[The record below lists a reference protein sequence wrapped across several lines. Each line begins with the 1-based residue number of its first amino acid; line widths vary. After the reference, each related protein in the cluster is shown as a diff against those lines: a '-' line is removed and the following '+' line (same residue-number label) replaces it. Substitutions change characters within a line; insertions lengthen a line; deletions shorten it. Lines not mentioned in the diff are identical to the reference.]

1 MPDLDAYLRMGEA
14 ADKWTAARG
23 DVLFPPNGDQTLA
36 TFYRD
41 YYAPRRLFEATE
53 GTEKLFE
60 CILRRWRLIT
70 GDPPLSQITAE
81 VLGKFRDCLLKT
93 RGQKPHLP
101 HSSETVRSNLRMVQ
115 SLLDMAGPPD
125 RHNRDGVGLLATVPW
140 VRAPRAQLKIPK
152 TVTQE
157 HLNAVYLA
165 AVCMSVPKIPGIKP
179 AAWWRALIVLAY
191 NTGLRRRALLGM
203 RMDEIDWQGH
213 RLVLP
218 PKRLKSRRPQIVHLT
233 DTALEHLRAIR
244 TDRELVLPWPSNI
257 SLFHRR
263 FHRLQREAGIPEKDH
278 FGLHMIRKTVGTLLW
293 ENSPQA
299 AQYALGHTSIATTKA
314 HYIDGGGLVARA
326 LDGLPQPWQD
336 GLDAAPE
343 PVLTTN

>member
-1 MPDLDAYLRMGEA
+1 M
-14 ADKWTAARG
+14 
-23 DVLFPPNGDQTLA
+23 
-36 TFYRD
+36 
-41 YYAPRRLFEATE
+41 AP
-53 GTEKLFE
+53 
-60 CILRRWRLIT
+60 
-70 GDPPLSQITAE
+70 
-81 VLGKFRDCLLKT
+81 
-93 RGQKPHLP
+93 
-101 HSSETVRSNLRMVQ
+101 
-115 SLLDMAGPPD
+115 
-125 RHNRDGVGLLATVPW
+125 
-140 VRAPRAQLKIPK
+140 
-152 TVTQE
+152 
-157 HLNAVYLA
+157 
-165 AVCMSVPKIPGIKP
+165 
-179 AAWWRALIVLAY
+179 LIVLAY

-233 DTALEHLRAIR
+233 DTALEHLHDPHGPR
-244 TDRELVLPWPSNI
+244 TGLALAEQHQLVSSEVPPPAGA
-257 SLFHRR
+257 
-263 FHRLQREAGIPEKDH
+263 AGIPEKDH

-336 GLDAAPE
+336 GLDAVPE